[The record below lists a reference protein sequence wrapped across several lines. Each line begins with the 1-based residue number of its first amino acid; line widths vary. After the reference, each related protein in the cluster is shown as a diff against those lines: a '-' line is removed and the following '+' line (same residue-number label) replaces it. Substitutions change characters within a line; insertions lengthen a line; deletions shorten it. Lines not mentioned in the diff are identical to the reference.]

1 MFKLREGPHTFRVK
15 FDGDGFNVKCEQP
28 EGVEWECLVATQVQM
43 AYDDELRCGNY
54 MPIPAVVEYYV
65 AKRLGIR
72 VKPPRMDSVAG
83 RIY

>member
-15 FDGDGFNVKCEQP
+15 FDGDCFNVKCEQA
-28 EGVEWECLVATQVQM
+28 EGVEWECIVATQVQM
-43 AYDDELRCGNY
+43 AYDEELRYSNY
-54 MPIPAVVEYYV
+54 MPTPAVVEYYV

-72 VKPPRMDSVAG
+72 LKPPRMESVAG